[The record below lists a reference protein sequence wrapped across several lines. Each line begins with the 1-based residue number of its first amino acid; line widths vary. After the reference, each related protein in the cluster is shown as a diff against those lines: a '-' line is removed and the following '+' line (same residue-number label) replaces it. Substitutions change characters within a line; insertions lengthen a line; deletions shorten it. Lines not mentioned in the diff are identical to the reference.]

1 MLRYVYFL
9 SLFLFLFLKL
19 VLLASG
25 FSARVTS
32 FVPPPPYVSSVLVH
46 PSRVC
51 LKACPVSRASFG
63 EPWFFKDS
71 NDGDNESFGNKS
83 HEKNESHKRDGSNEN
98 ERNESNEKNE
108 SEEMRGMKGEAFVS
122 CKTPCPFPPRA
133 FRESSRGVA
142 LDALNKQKKE
152 LEEIQDSMISLQNEV
167 RSLQKIIQEMCT
179 SLIRCDDMILLERDL
194 LHQGSI
200 FTSNGQTEGLLKRTP
215 LTLRTSVLNITN
227 QYNIPLMQRTY
238 EWNGSSELDL

>member
-1 MLRYVYFL
+1 MLF
-9 SLFLFLFLKL
+9 
-19 VLLASG
+19 ASG

-71 NDGDNESFGNKS
+71 SDGDNESFGNKS
-83 HEKNESHKRDGSNEN
+83 HQGNESHKK
-98 ERNESNEKNE
+98 NESSNKNEINEKNDNIE
-108 SEEMRGMKGEAFVS
+108 VEQEVVLS
-122 CKTPCPFPPRA
+122 CKTPCPPPPRA

-142 LDALNKQKKE
+142 LDALKNQKKE

-179 SLIRCDDMILLERDL
+179 SLVRCDDMILLERDL

-227 QYNIPLMQRTY
+227 EYNIPLMQRTY

>member
-1 MLRYVYFL
+1 MAIM
-9 SLFLFLFLKL
+9 S
-19 VLLASG
+19 LLAI
-25 FSARVTS
+25 RVI
-32 FVPPPPYVSSVLVH
+32 
-46 PSRVC
+46 
-51 LKACPVSRASFG
+51 
-63 EPWFFKDS
+63 
-71 NDGDNESFGNKS
+71 
-83 HEKNESHKRDGSNEN
+83 
-98 ERNESNEKNE
+98 
-108 SEEMRGMKGEAFVS
+108 RGMRVIRRMRVLTRMRSMRRMIILRLSKKLCFHARRPV
-122 CKTPCPFPPRA
+122 PPPRA

-142 LDALNKQKKE
+142 LDALKNQKKE

-179 SLIRCDDMILLERDL
+179 SLVRCDDMILLERDL

-227 QYNIPLMQRTY
+227 EYNIPLMQRTY